1 MTDVYAVKTE
11 NSNEWEALGSIG
23 NFDYEE
29 GNEYQFASARPATLT
44 TKWANQ
50 HGLNTNF

>member
-29 GNEYQFASARPATLT
+29 GNEYQLRISKTSYLDHEMGEPA
-44 TKWANQ
+44 
-50 HGLNTNF
+50 